1 MRPIS
6 NSHAQKEFFIP
17 AKNII
22 TLVSSKDLSVGYK
35 DRNFFIELPSGERK
49 SVLPYDLSGGLELA
63 PPEDSLKKALELGKI
78 YLTTIG
84 EDYKLRFGI
93 SAKGG
98 GPICG
103 AIAYWGT
110 KAAIYGGIA
119 GAVGATGGLAG
130 AAITGAVG
138 SVAGGGLAAGAVAG
152 AAGHIAAGSAVAVAE
167 TTAVVGGTL
176 GVAGTIS
183 AIEGTAAAV
192 SMFFTALPFC
202 P

>member
-1 MRPIS
+1 MLAIS
-6 NSHAQKEFFIP
+6 NPQNRKEFFIP
-17 AKNII
+17 EKNII
-22 TLVSSKDLSVGYK
+22 TLTSLKDLSIGYK
-35 DRNFFIELPSGERK
+35 DRSFFIEFPSGERK
-49 SVLPYDLSGGLELA
+49 SILPYDLSGGLECI
-63 PPEDSLKKALELGKI
+63 PSEDSLKKALEIGKI
-78 YLTTIG
+78 YITSLG
-84 EDYKLRFGI
+84 EDYKLRFGT
-93 SAKGG
+93 SANGG

-110 KAAIYGGIA
+110 KAVIYGGIA
-119 GAVGATGGLAG
+119 GAVGASGGVAG
-130 AAITGAVG
+130 AAIGGAIG
-138 SVAGGGLAAGAVAG
+138 AAAGGGVAAGAVAG
-152 AAGHIAAGSAVAVAE
+152 AAGHIAVGSAVAAAE